1 MDNYKLSIYGG
12 SVFGLLPNLPV
23 ENILVTIIMA
33 IVGTLTSF
41 LVTLLLK
48 WVDGFGNRE
57 I

>member
-23 ENILVTIIMA
+23 ENIVVTIFMA

-48 WVDGFGNRE
+48 WVDGFGDRE
-57 I
+57 V

>member
-23 ENILVTIIMA
+23 ENIVVTIIMA